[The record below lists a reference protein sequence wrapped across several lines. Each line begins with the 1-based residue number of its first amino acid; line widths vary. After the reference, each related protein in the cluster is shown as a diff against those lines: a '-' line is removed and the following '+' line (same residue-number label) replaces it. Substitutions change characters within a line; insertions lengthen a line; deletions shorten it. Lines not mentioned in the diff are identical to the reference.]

1 MARKQS
7 VPQYFNLKIYYNHCM
22 FSGII
27 QESGTVKD
35 LKTRNEI
42 LEITISSKDLNLKVG
57 SSIAVDGCCLT
68 VVELASQGFTVQVTQ
83 ETLRKTNFQNLKSGS
98 KVNLEPS
105 LKLGDSLDG
114 HLVSGHIDASGE
126 VSKIIQDGENTVVKI
141 SYPRELRNFI
151 AQKGSIAV
159 NGVSL
164 TVIESKNNVFSF
176 TLIPFTRDN
185 TNLGLLKEGDLVN
198 LEVDLISRY
207 LINYMENT
215 NAIRA

>member
-1 MARKQS
+1 
-7 VPQYFNLKIYYNHCM
+7 M

-57 SSIAVDGCCLT
+57 NSIAVDGCCLT
-68 VVELASQGFTVQVTQ
+68 VVELASQGFTVQATQ
-83 ETLRKTNFQNLKSGS
+83 ETLRKTNFQNLKSDS

-126 VSKIIQDGENTVVKI
+126 INKIIQDGENTVVKI

-151 AQKGSIAV
+151 AQRGSIAV

-164 TVIESKNNVFSF
+164 TVIESKNNIFSF

-198 LEVDLISRY
+198 LEIDLISRY